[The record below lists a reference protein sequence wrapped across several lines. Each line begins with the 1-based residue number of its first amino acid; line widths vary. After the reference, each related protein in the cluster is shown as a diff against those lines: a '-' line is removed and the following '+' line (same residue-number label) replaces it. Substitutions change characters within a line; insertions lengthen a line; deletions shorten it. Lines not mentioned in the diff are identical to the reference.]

1 MSSGSRGQQKA
12 IKEAVTFMTNKGKPV
27 KILSIKPGTKH
38 VALAVLDDQDLVY
51 WMIKKIRFG
60 VMPDSQAAK
69 NLKDNLK
76 KIINFWKPN
85 IIAVE
90 DIFYTQ
96 SRKNKLLAMLIKKIK
111 DLGKASKI
119 KVYFYSPVLVR
130 KYFCK
135 KEKVNKINTAKIIS
149 DLYPWLSEKYQRE
162 KKKRWYKIKFGLRIF
177 DAIAVGLFCHH
188 QIKNKKY

>member
-1 MSSGSRGQQKA
+1 
-12 IKEAVTFMTNKGKPV
+12 MTKKRKPI

-38 VALAVLDDQDLVY
+38 VALAVLDNQDLVY
-51 WMIKKIRFG
+51 WVIKKIRFTEMTDRQ
-60 VMPDSQAAK
+60 VAK
-69 NLKDNLK
+69 NLKHTIN
-76 KIINFWKPN
+76 KIINFWKPD

-96 SRKNKLLAMLIKKIK
+96 SRKNKLLVLLMENIRNYVKQK
-111 DLGKASKI
+111 KI

-135 KEKVNKINTAKIIS
+135 KEKVNKMNTAKIITEI
-149 DLYPWLSEKYQRE
+149 YPWLSEKYQRE

-188 QIKNKKY
+188 QLKNKKY

>member
-1 MSSGSRGQQKA
+1 MASGSRRQQKT
-12 IKEAVTFMTNKGKPV
+12 IKDDVITMAKKGRSI

-38 VALAVLDDQDLVY
+38 VAIAVLDNQDLVY
-51 WMIKKIRFG
+51 WIIKKVRYG
-60 VMPDSQAAK
+60 VMLDSQVAR
-69 NLKDNLK
+69 NLKDNLN
-76 KIINFWKPN
+76 KIINFWKPD
-85 IIAVE
+85 IMAVE

-96 SRKNKLLAMLIKKIK
+96 SMKNKLLDLLIKKIK
-111 DLGKASKI
+111 NLGKASKI
-119 KVYFYSPVLVR
+119 KVCFYSPVLVR

-135 KEKVNKINTAKIIS
+135 KEKVNKMNTAKIIA

-188 QIKNKKY
+188 QFKK

>member
-1 MSSGSRGQQKA
+1 
-12 IKEAVTFMTNKGKPV
+12 MTKKDKPI

-38 VALAVLDDQDLVY
+38 MALAILDNQDLVY
-51 WMIKKIRFG
+51 WMIKKIRFS
-60 VMPDSQAAK
+60 VMTENQVAR
-69 NLKDNLK
+69 NLKYALN

-96 SRKNKLLAMLIKKIK
+96 SMKNKLLDLLIKNIK
-111 DLGKASKI
+111 KFCKEKKI

-135 KEKVNKINTAKIIS
+135 KEKVNKMNTAKIITEI
-149 DLYPWLSEKYQRE
+149 YPWLSEKYQRE

-188 QIKNKKY
+188 QLKNKKY

>member
-1 MSSGSRGQQKA
+1 MA
-12 IKEAVTFMTNKGKPV
+12 NKEKPI

-38 VALAVLDDQDLVY
+38 VAIAILDNQDLVY

-60 VMPDSQAAK
+60 VIPNSQVVK
-69 NLKDNLK
+69 NLKDNLN
-76 KIINFWKPN
+76 KIIDFWKPE

-90 DIFYTQ
+90 DIFYAQ
-96 SRKNKLLAMLIKKIK
+96 SRKNKLINLLIKNIRNY
-111 DLGKASKI
+111 GKTRKI

-135 KEKVNKINTAKIIS
+135 KEKINKINTAKIIS
-149 DLYPWLSEKYQRE
+149 NLYPWLSEKYQRE
-162 KKKRWYKIKFGLRIF
+162 KRKRWYKIKFGLRIF

-188 QIKNKKY
+188 QLKNKKSII